1 MHSWRPCIYLPARTS
16 GLRDFLAAFALP
28 APAQTTCITPDSAG
42 KCVPGLF
49 HQGSPPTPF
58 LAGEEKTDQWLEFLP
73 VYLCVSQGRS
83 QGLAGIDSVSSAT
96 SEKRREKK

>member
-1 MHSWRPCIYLPARTS
+1 MAPAQGEVHRQVHSWRPCIYLPARTS

-28 APAQTTCITPDSAG
+28 APAQTTCIIPDSAG

-73 VYLCVSQGRS
+73 VYLCFPGQVPGASWH
-83 QGLAGIDSVSSAT
+83 
-96 SEKRREKK
+96 